1 MGNSNSGN
9 GEMGYIIFLLVV
21 VLIASLIW
29 LIVTRNRLIAANIK
43 CDEAFSGID
52 TSLERR
58 YDAVKQCFAAAKNYV
73 SHEQETILSAVR
85 YRAGMSAGELAEL
98 DEGISK
104 SISTFNAVAE
114 SHPDLKA
121 SELYANLQKTV
132 SETEEILQASRRIFN
147 SNVTI
152 FNKIVQLFPTSI
164 AASIFGFKSREFF
177 AVSKGKTDVFEI
189 PLE

>member
-1 MGNSNSGN
+1 MMENGNSGN
-9 GEMGYIIFLLVV
+9 GISFFIILIVVALLAFLV
-21 VLIASLIW
+21 W
-29 LIVTRNRLIAANIK
+29 LIKTRNRLIAANIK

-98 DEGISK
+98 DEGISR
-104 SISTFNAVAE
+104 SINTFNAVAE
-114 SHPDLKA
+114 NHPDLKA
-121 SELYANLQKTV
+121 GELYANLQKTI

-152 FNKIVQLFPTSI
+152 YNRLVQLLPTSI
-164 AASIFGFKSREFF
+164 VASIFGFKSREFF